1 MPSNLRVE
9 LCSTELKRIRYINGT
24 HILKK
29 FSSNMSHW
37 ELLMIIYN
45 LNGNPS
51 YGINDYIDK
60 LQTMRT
66 TRLTL
71 QNFIKDRVN
80 DGSLIV
86 VKSAKKSRKTLSLSA
101 LLADELNIFIEW
113 QFSELHHQTESAR
126 QHKLML
132 GTN

>member
-1 MPSNLRVE
+1 MLNNPHSEIYLV
-9 LCSTELKRIRYINGT
+9 ELKRIRYINGT
-24 HILKK
+24 HFLKK

-60 LQTMRT
+60 LLTIRN

-71 QNFIKDRVN
+71 QNFIKDRVS

-86 VKSAKKSRKTLSLSA
+86 VKSAKKSRKTLFLSA
-101 LLADELNIFIEW
+101 LLTDELKNFIEW
-113 QFSELHHQTESAR
+113 QLSELHHQTESVR

-132 GTN
+132 